1 MFIKA
6 RYTVLTSPK
15 KDETAAYGWSYMLAQ
30 SKQLFIL
37 VRWQINFNVV
47 KFFSHSFI
55 TETTMGSTYK
65 EIFKEVDLELL
76 RTASSIVKQ
85 IMSPEPQTKKR

>member
-1 MFIKA
+1 
-6 RYTVLTSPK
+6 
-15 KDETAAYGWSYMLAQ
+15 
-30 SKQLFIL
+30 
-37 VRWQINFNVV
+37 
-47 KFFSHSFI
+47 
-55 TETTMGSTYK
+55 MGSTYK